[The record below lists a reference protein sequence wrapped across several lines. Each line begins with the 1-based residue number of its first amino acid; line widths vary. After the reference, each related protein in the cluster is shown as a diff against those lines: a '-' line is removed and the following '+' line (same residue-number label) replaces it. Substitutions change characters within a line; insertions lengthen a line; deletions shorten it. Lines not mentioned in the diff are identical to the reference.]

1 VVRLNP
7 LRHGLLAR
15 DVVLPGE
22 DTDAFEE
29 LWNRVRAD
37 LSPMGPIE
45 ELLADRVVNALWR
58 LRRLARAET
67 ALFNWRAYVRKAHQ
81 LSEQVQSFEKD
92 FLSGI
97 SFPTKITNEAL
108 HAEAMEVLER
118 AECERDRDEH
128 LLGRALDA
136 DAREGDAFS
145 KLARYETRL
154 ERSLFRTLYELRQL
168 KEERRDRPPP
178 PILDDAIRDTG
189 GPP

>member
-1 VVRLNP
+1 VASRSLGHPSCLAGGSALIRRSDADLDREGGTITSERRNAANRANARRSTGPKTPGGKAVVRLNP

-67 ALFNWRAYVRKAHQ
+67 ALFNWRAYVLKAHQ

-108 HAEAMEVLER
+108 HAEAMEVLV
-118 AECERDRDEH
+118 
-128 LLGRALDA
+128 
-136 DAREGDAFS
+136 
-145 KLARYETRL
+145 
-154 ERSLFRTLYELRQL
+154 
-168 KEERRDRPPP
+168 
-178 PILDDAIRDTG
+178 
-189 GPP
+189 